1 MIPTPARASLNDVNL
16 DNVNAGDILVGGIEG
31 GAGGS
36 LDVTLFEASFS
47 GLSFDNVFTDDI
59 VIGASG
65 PIPAFASAC
74 STLESKCGT
83 QKDRYQ
89 LIDSTGAFE
98 FDI

>member
-1 MIPTPARASLNDVNL
+1 MRAISSSEELKAVRAAPWML
-16 DNVNAGDILVGGIEG
+16 P
-31 GAGGS
+31 
-36 LDVTLFEASFS
+36 LFEASFS
-47 GLSFDNVFTDDI
+47 GLSFDNVFADDI

-74 STLESKCGT
+74 SILESKCGT